1 MAVGDDSI
9 VGADI
14 ELCEGAKLGSNVTLL
29 SQGRIGFD
37 AVIEDHVRI
46 GSTRSDSAQISNGA
60 RIGARCNLEGA
71 EHLRIKRDAT
81 LKQGGIAMGP
91 VQIGEDAVVDEQ
103 VFIRNAKVG
112 TQRHVPAGVRING
125 YCPEQIDHGDNE
137 AAGRID
143 PSSTGTN
150 RSCCAWTDRAPSPRP
165 SGGAASSWRTRPKT
179 GESSF
184 TRGRAGWTSRS
195 APGATRGGEITM
207 QAAHYAARA
216 ACCRRE
222 TRRASTEE
230 LASTVGATLIAH
242 RMAAKVGREWGGPEQ
257 PWTLKAAGALLQKE
271 PEVLEQ
277 IIEKWRRVEA
287 RMTPGNPD
295 WTLLDIKE
303 RLENHV
309 AAKLLDDRENGDR
322 KGARELDQLIA
333 ALEPEPL
340 QAEEN
345 QLRNKHYQQHIQGR
359 VARAEREGSH
369 PEQGPVKPPSAHEHV
384 PARPATHTPKAD
396 PTERGLQR

>member
-1 MAVGDDSI
+1 MLRLDGQSAI
-9 VGADI
+9 
-14 ELCEGAKLGSNVTLL
+14 AKAIRRSGIKLEN
-29 SQGRIGFD
+29 
-37 AVIEDHVRI
+37 APED
-46 GSTRSDSAQISNGA
+46 
-60 RIGARCNLEGA
+60 
-71 EHLRIKRDAT
+71 
-81 LKQGGIAMGP
+81 GGIEFHPRESRMDIPKRTWSHPRG
-91 VQIGEDAVVDEQ
+91 
-103 VFIRNAKVG
+103 R
-112 TQRHVPAGVRING
+112 
-125 YCPEQIDHGDNE
+125 DHH
-137 AAGRID
+137 A
-143 PSSTGTN
+143 
-150 RSCCAWTDRAPSPRP
+150 
-165 SGGAASSWRTRPKT
+165 GGAL
-179 GESSF
+179 
-184 TRGRAGWTSRS
+184 
-195 APGATRGGEITM
+195 
-207 QAAHYAARA
+207 
-216 ACCRRE
+216 RRE
-222 TRRASTEE
+222 GCMLQQGDPESKHEE

-242 RMAAKVGREWGGPEQ
+242 RMAAKVGREWRGPEQ

-322 KGARELDQLIA
+322 KGAREHDQLIA

>member
-1 MAVGDDSI
+1 MLRLDGQSAI
-9 VGADI
+9 
-14 ELCEGAKLGSNVTLL
+14 AKAIRRRGIKLEN
-29 SQGRIGFD
+29 
-37 AVIEDHVRI
+37 APED
-46 GSTRSDSAQISNGA
+46 
-60 RIGARCNLEGA
+60 
-71 EHLRIKRDAT
+71 
-81 LKQGGIAMGP
+81 GGIEFHPRESRMDIPKRTWSHPRG
-91 VQIGEDAVVDEQ
+91 
-103 VFIRNAKVG
+103 R
-112 TQRHVPAGVRING
+112 
-125 YCPEQIDHGDNE
+125 DHH
-137 AAGRID
+137 A
-143 PSSTGTN
+143 
-150 RSCCAWTDRAPSPRP
+150 
-165 SGGAASSWRTRPKT
+165 GGAL
-179 GESSF
+179 
-184 TRGRAGWTSRS
+184 
-195 APGATRGGEITM
+195 
-207 QAAHYAARA
+207 
-216 ACCRRE
+216 RRE
-222 TRRASTEE
+222 GCMLQQGDPESKHEE

-242 RMAAKVGREWGGPEQ
+242 RMAAKVGREWRGPEQ

-359 VARAEREGSH
+359 VARAEREGAIRNK
-369 PEQGPVKPPSAHEHV
+369 G
-384 PARPATHTPKAD
+384 R
-396 PTERGLQR
+396 

>member
-81 LKQGGIAMGP
+81 LKQGVIAMGP
-91 VQIGEDAVVDEQ
+91 VQIGEDAVVDEN

-143 PSSTGTN
+143 PSATVEPGVLMGANVQVGAGSTIRKGAVIGEGVDIREDVVIGRQALVEKGAVLLNGT
-150 RSCCAWTDRAPSPRP
+150 RVPE
-165 SGGAASSWRTRPKT
+165 
-179 GESSF
+179 GEQV
-184 TRGRAGWTSRS
+184 RAGAIRS
-195 APGATRGGEITM
+195 GYSGAQRHTRAEDGLPGVHVTARLDRTAHIHPSAKIGAGAKIRANTTIGPDCDIGENTGVGASTLGAGVKIGSNCVVWAATLEDGAQVGNRCQVTAAYVGPGATSGRAPGKKCAMSRATTQGPT
-207 QAAHYAARA
+207 AAGRSCSGRTERA
-216 ACCRRE
+216 LRRHW
-222 TRRASTEE
+222 RRPASSSER
-230 LASTVGATLIAH
+230 AH
-242 RMAAKVGREWGGPEQ
+242 RF
-257 PWTLKAAGALLQKE
+257 
-271 PEVLEQ
+271 
-277 IIEKWRRVEA
+277 
-287 RMTPGNPD
+287 
-295 WTLLDIKE
+295 
-303 RLENHV
+303 
-309 AAKLLDDRENGDR
+309 
-322 KGARELDQLIA
+322 
-333 ALEPEPL
+333 
-340 QAEEN
+340 
-345 QLRNKHYQQHIQGR
+345 
-359 VARAEREGSH
+359 RATAS
-369 PEQGPVKPPSAHEHV
+369 
-384 PARPATHTPKAD
+384 
-396 PTERGLQR
+396 